1 MPESKKEQQHHQQE
15 IVIVEEEEEIS
26 RDKPAVTGVEK
37 KRSKFR

>member
-1 MPESKKEQQHHQQE
+1 MPESKKEQHQQQE
-15 IVIVEEEEEIS
+15 IVIEEEEEEIS